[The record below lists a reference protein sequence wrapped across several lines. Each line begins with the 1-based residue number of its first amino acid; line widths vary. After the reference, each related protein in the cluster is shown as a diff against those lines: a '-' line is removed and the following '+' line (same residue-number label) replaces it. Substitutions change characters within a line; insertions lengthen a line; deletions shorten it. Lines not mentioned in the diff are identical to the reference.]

1 MSLNK
6 KQKKQIEVERKK
18 IVQLR
23 VLLNAA
29 RLQPDDPGDIQRIE
43 KEIAD
48 CEARI
53 KKAQQEEA

>member
-18 IVQLR
+18 ITQLR

-29 RLQPDDPGDIQRIE
+29 RQQPDDPGDIKRIE
-43 KEIAD
+43 QEIVD

-53 KKAQQEEA
+53 KKAQQEGA